1 MRNFDKP
8 NSDKP
13 KLVFP
18 VAAGLGLQA
27 KGK

>member
-13 KLVFP
+13 KPVFP